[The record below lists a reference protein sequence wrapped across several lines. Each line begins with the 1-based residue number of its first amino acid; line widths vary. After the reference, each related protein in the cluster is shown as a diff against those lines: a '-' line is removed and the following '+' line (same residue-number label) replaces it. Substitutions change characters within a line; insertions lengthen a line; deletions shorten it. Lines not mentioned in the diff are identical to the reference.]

1 MNSPRTFLL
10 AFAIGIVSLG
20 SGRGLAAQP
29 PNVLLLCVD
38 DLKPALGCY
47 GDKFAKTPHLD
58 RLAQRGVVFQSAYC
72 NQAVCSPSRNAL
84 MTSLRPQTLGIYEL
98 STNFRVGRPEAI
110 TLAQHFRG
118 HGYQTESLGKIFHV
132 GHGNY
137 DDPQSWSVP
146 SWRPKTPTYQLAAST
161 SLPAKPRDN
170 GPKGAATEAA
180 QVEDTAYADG
190 CLADELIQRLK
201 GAAARPSTPF
211 FIAGGF
217 IRPHLPFV
225 APQKYWDLYDP
236 QLLPMPKVL
245 TPPEGAPSY
254 APQFGGELRSY
265 ADMPNEGPIG
275 VADTR
280 RLIHGYYAATSYM
293 DAQVGRVLDSMD
305 ELKLW
310 ESTIVLLWGDHGWH
324 LGDHGMWCKH
334 TNYEQATRIP
344 VIVAAPTLASNA
356 KTAAMIETVDIY
368 PTLCELSGLPV
379 PAGLDG
385 KSFAQVLKSP
395 DSPGRESVTHVYP
408 RSQLLGRAIR
418 TPRYRLVEWKQPGA
432 EAATGEFE
440 LYDYEVDPQET
451 KNLAAENPALVQQL
465 RRLLAEQPEA
475 RPPVTS
481 GKVSSKTSSPS
492 GDSKKKAGGK
502 KKKKAAA

>member
-1 MNSPRTFLL
+1 
-10 AFAIGIVSLG
+10 
-20 SGRGLAAQP
+20 
-29 PNVLLLCVD
+29 
-38 DLKPALGCY
+38 
-47 GDKFAKTPHLD
+47 
-58 RLAQRGVVFQSAYC
+58 
-72 NQAVCSPSRNAL
+72 
-84 MTSLRPQTLGIYEL
+84 
-98 STNFRVGRPEAI
+98 
-110 TLAQHFRG
+110 
-118 HGYQTESLGKIFHV
+118 
-132 GHGNY
+132 
-137 DDPQSWSVP
+137 
-146 SWRPKTPTYQLAAST
+146 
-161 SLPAKPRDN
+161 
-170 GPKGAATEAA
+170 
-180 QVEDTAYADG
+180 
-190 CLADELIQRLK
+190 
-201 GAAARPSTPF
+201 
-211 FIAGGF
+211 
-217 IRPHLPFV
+217 
-225 APQKYWDLYDP
+225 
-236 QLLPMPKVL
+236 
-245 TPPEGAPSY
+245 
-254 APQFGGELRSY
+254 
-265 ADMPNEGPIG
+265 MPNEGPIG